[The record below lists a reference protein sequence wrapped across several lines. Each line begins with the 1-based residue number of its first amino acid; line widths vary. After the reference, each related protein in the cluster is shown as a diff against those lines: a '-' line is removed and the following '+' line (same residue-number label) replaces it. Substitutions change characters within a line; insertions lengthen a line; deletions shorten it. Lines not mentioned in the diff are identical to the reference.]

1 MVNEINNII
10 RNITGRDRD
19 FTNESQMIKMLLE
32 NNKYKSE
39 EQVID
44 LLQLILIR
52 NNMFIVYDDCKII
65 YENIINKYKK

>member
-1 MVNEINNII
+1 MVNEINDMI

-39 EQVID
+39 EQIID

-52 NNMFIVYDDCKII
+52 NNIFIVYDDCKII
-65 YENIINKYKK
+65 YENIINI

>member
-19 FTNESQMIKMLLE
+19 FTIESQMIKMLLE

-39 EQVID
+39 EQIID

-52 NNMFIVYDDCKII
+52 NNMFIVYDDCKLI
-65 YENIINKYKK
+65 YKKIIWR

>member
-44 LLQLILIR
+44 LIQLILIR
-52 NNMFIVYDDCKII
+52 NNMFMVYDDCKII
-65 YENIINKYKK
+65 YENIINI

>member
-10 RNITGRDRD
+10 RNITGMDRD

-39 EQVID
+39 EQIID

-65 YENIINKYKK
+65 YENIINIQK

>member
-1 MVNEINNII
+1 MVNEINNVI

-39 EQVID
+39 EQIID

-65 YENIINKYKK
+65 YENIINI

>member
-1 MVNEINNII
+1 MVNEINDII

-19 FTNESQMIKMLLE
+19 FTNESQLIKMLLE

-39 EQVID
+39 EQIID

-65 YENIINKYKK
+65 YENIINIQK

>member
-19 FTNESQMIKMLLE
+19 FTNESQMIKTLLE

-65 YENIINKYKK
+65 YENIINK

>member
-39 EQVID
+39 EEIID

-52 NNMFIVYDDCKII
+52 NNIFIVYDDCKII
-65 YENIINKYKK
+65 YENIINI

>member
-1 MVNEINNII
+1 MVNEINDII

-39 EQVID
+39 EQIID
-44 LLQLILIR
+44 LIQLILIR

-65 YENIINKYKK
+65 YENIINI

>member
-1 MVNEINNII
+1 MVNEINDII

-19 FTNESQMIKMLLE
+19 FTNESQLIKMLLE
-32 NNKYKSE
+32 NNKCKSE
-39 EQVID
+39 EQIID

-65 YENIINKYKK
+65 YENIINI

>member
-52 NNMFIVYDDCKII
+52 NNMFIVYGDCKII
-65 YENIINKYKK
+65 YENIINI

>member
-1 MVNEINNII
+1 MVNEINDII

-65 YENIINKYKK
+65 YENIINI

>member
-1 MVNEINNII
+1 MVNEINDII

-19 FTNESQMIKMLLE
+19 FTNESQLIKMLLE

-39 EQVID
+39 EQIID

-65 YENIINKYKK
+65 YENIINI